1 MSETETAR
9 TTGASRRGRPKAA
22 LGGLLLAIVATPG
35 PASERPIDEPPLT
48 APRQAESPEGSG
60 SPLVW
65 RPIVRVESES
75 STAESSTAASS
86 EPLSTA
92 VPAAANATPDF
103 GEWSRM
109 LTLLAREHLP
119 HTFRDDK
126 HWGGTTRRWDGVDVE
141 RDGLRIE
148 TRRRWKE
155 VNHGTWKRYEVA
167 LVDPAREFT
176 VTLKRFE
183 RRPDGRLAIDF
194 DIESDVRVHG
204 QIARWNR
211 GVQLVALSADA
222 TARLRLTIGLS
233 LGTGLDLS
241 ELPPAVVFDPHVHAA
256 RLELVEF
263 ELDRVGQ
270 IAGELAELMGAGA
283 EGVLEEKVRDQEG
296 KLVEKLNRA
305 IDKRRPK
312 LRLSLTDLAKSDWGR
327 RIERYLAASRE

>member
-1 MSETETAR
+1 MIA
-9 TTGASRRGRPKAA
+9 
-22 LGGLLLAIVATPG
+22 
-35 PASERPIDEPPLT
+35 
-48 APRQAESPEGSG
+48 
-60 SPLVW
+60 
-65 RPIVRVESES
+65 S
-75 STAESSTAASS
+75 STEPAI
-86 EPLSTA
+86 EPLLETLEPA
-92 VPAAANATPDF
+92 PPAAANATPDF

-148 TRRRWKE
+148 TRRRWKD

-204 QIARWNR
+204 QVARWNR

-283 EGVLEEKVRDQEG
+283 EGLLEEKVRDQEG

-305 IDKRRPK
+305 IDKRRAK

-327 RIERYLAASRE
+327 RIERYLTASRD